1 MVKVSLQATC
11 DGVFLLIDFLKM
23 VQLICIRRGEKYGGG
38 GCETIQLGPKST
50 GFTDDIVY
58 CGLFK
63 AK

>member
-1 MVKVSLQATC
+1 M
-11 DGVFLLIDFLKM
+11 LIDFLKM
-23 VQLICIRRGEKYGGG
+23 VQLNLYKERREIWGG